1 MGGKPVKQICPLGR
15 NLSDIFEPKRVT
27 KLGAQLLKLPR
38 ARSNRRETAYRQILA
53 LIIDG
58 RLEDGDRLPSEG
70 EMALRFG
77 VSRPTIREALSEL
90 QHAGVIQV
98 RQGAG
103 SFVRSASAIN
113 QSRDKNTQAT
123 FGPVQSLMDVRQCF
137 EFRAS
142 LEGEAAAL
150 AAEHNTPQLLLE
162 VEKALLWM
170 EQAISGK
177 RDDVEASSQF
187 EADFEFHRAIARCSH
202 NSFFERALL
211 SMRESIDFTIG
222 LSRSLSLTFPQRRL
236 KMVQDEHAR
245 IFDAIQTG
253 KGNKAREA
261 MRAHMTN
268 ACHRVFD
275 GPNQER

>member
-1 MGGKPVKQICPLGR
+1 
-15 NLSDIFEPKRVT
+15 
-27 KLGAQLLKLPR
+27 
-38 ARSNRRETAYRQILA
+38 LA

-58 RLEDGDRLPSEG
+58 RLEDGDRLPSEA

-113 QSRDKNTQAT
+113 QSRGRSAQLT

-150 AAEHNTPQLLLE
+150 AAEHKTPELLQD

-170 EQAISGK
+170 DQAISGK

-187 EADFEFHRAIARCSH
+187 EADFEFHRAIARCGQ
-202 NSFFERALL
+202 NSFFERVLL

-222 LSRSLSLTFPQRRL
+222 LSRSLSLTFSQRRL

-245 IFDAIQTG
+245 IFDAIRRGQAE
-253 KGNKAREA
+253 NARQA
-261 MRAHMTN
+261 MRAHMMN

-275 GPNQER
+275 GPNQKR